1 MPDVASP
8 PVISTFRIGNLHL
21 FSFPPAQAGCWSSC
35 ESMANDA
42 RMHPGW
48 SARGGGYGVF
58 TRADCEPS
66 CLVERPH
73 N

>member
-1 MPDVASP
+1 
-8 PVISTFRIGNLHL
+8 
-21 FSFPPAQAGCWSSC
+21 
-35 ESMANDA
+35 MANDA
-42 RMHPGW
+42 RMHTGW

-66 CLVERPH
+66 